1 VNYLGRGW
9 ASCVMGLRDYH
20 RSVLRTRLA
29 ARADVDPWHAREL
42 LQHLL
47 FDLEVDVAAR
57 GGAAGLERMTEVER
71 AVFYP
76 AVRRLR
82 GALGTISI
90 ADAPSSWAAALA
102 SARSILR
109 EAIRDLRAWQ
119 PPALRAPV
127 AARGRS

>member
-1 VNYLGRGW
+1 MNYLGRGW

-20 RSVLRTRLA
+20 RSLLRTRLA
-29 ARADVDPWHAREL
+29 ASADVDAWQAREH

-57 GGAAGLERMTEVER
+57 VGAAGIERMTEVER

-82 GALGTISI
+82 DALGTISVADHPSNWI
-90 ADAPSSWAAALA
+90 APLA

-109 EAIRDLRAWQ
+109 DAMRHLREWQ
-119 PPALRAPV
+119 PPALRPPV
-127 AARGRS
+127 AARGRP